1 MNLLNKNNQNQTK
14 DSNSILSASKPQN
27 TILNINSKQEIQ
39 FQTKLKQK
47 KVIKIYIEE
56 NKYYIE
62 HSTAYALGLIK
73 TRAIML
79 DKPKMIEIPDSIH
92 NKLKNQDDINI
103 EYIKIEKKQALK
115 VFVDDSNCYIDNAAA
130 YALGLIST
138 EEFYSL
144 DNEYYYISK
153 ELFDNLK
160 AKFEI
165 EFHSLNLEEEIHKKR

>member
-47 KVIKIYIEE
+47 KVIKIYIEG

-62 HSTAYALGLIK
+62 HST
-73 TRAIML
+73 
-79 DKPKMIEIPDSIH
+79 
-92 NKLKNQDDINI
+92 
-103 EYIKIEKKQALK
+103 
-115 VFVDDSNCYIDNAAA
+115 A

-153 ELFDNLK
+153 DLFDNLK